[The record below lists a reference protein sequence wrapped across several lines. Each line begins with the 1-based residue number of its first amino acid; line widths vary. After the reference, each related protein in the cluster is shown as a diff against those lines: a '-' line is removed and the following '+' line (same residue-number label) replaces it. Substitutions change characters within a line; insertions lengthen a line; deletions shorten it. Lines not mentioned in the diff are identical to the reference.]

1 MPSAS
6 RKSAKYIIITILF
19 LCIFWGA
26 PAEFGKEQTFFHGY
40 GIQKPVVKI
49 GLGVNLRSINIC
61 SSSGMKVYE
70 VNASYKLLADDADE
84 VYIRGRREKLTEKFV
99 IQVARSKEREEA
111 ELIAQDLRQKIEAK
125 VDVVKNTEN
134 EVSGSFLVK
143 VGDFLTRGDALNFIK
158 KLNEIGIAET
168 WILREEITE
177 EESRLL
183 WILVN
188 DELKGLSNN
197 AALYFVPSNPQSFLS
212 FNGRDY
218 RGMFVLKATP
228 KGIVLI
234 NILNL
239 EDYLKSVVPSELSP
253 YTYGELEAH
262 KAQAVAARSYAI
274 RFLGLNKE
282 LGFDLG
288 ASPKAQFYQ
297 GMGAEHPL
305 SSKAVELTH
314 GEVARY
320 RGRVINALYTSTC
333 GGMTED
339 VENIFTG
346 PALPYLRSTECVY
359 EKKNEW
365 LLKSRN
371 IIEPIHTSGRN
382 ISPEIAFLISLK
394 VIPSEINPDYYREE
408 GSFTEAIDWIN
419 NALDLLGR
427 KNEKFTPEASSLNFV
442 TLGNFIIDGFDW
454 HNRVENL
461 LYDTEKDFIMRG
473 FDNLKSKE
481 KNRLAYLTQAG
492 IFPASED
499 IKNLDRHLSRGELA
513 FCLGKVIQ
521 SYQNITHQGIF
532 KSRSKDMIEMEEEK
546 EKKQFLL
553 SPDIFLLR
561 RDGSDYFFASH
572 VYILAG
578 DEVRVIERE
587 GEVRLLEVI
596 YPSRTNI
603 MDRSSPFN
611 RWELRIS
618 REALEKRIN
627 QYYPLGKLEDIIP
640 QKRGN
645 SQRVIK
651 ILIKGKET
659 KTVVKGLRIRRVLGL
674 KETLFVIDRE
684 YDEESRITHFIFYG
698 RGFGHGVGLCQVG
711 AFGMAQ
717 AGADYKKILKKYYRG
732 IKISKAY

>member
-1 MPSAS
+1 MRSAS
-6 RKSAKYIIITILF
+6 VKSFKYISIIVLF

-40 GIQKPVVKI
+40 LIKKPIIKV

-61 SSSGMKVYE
+61 ASSGMKVYE

-84 VYIRGRREKLTEKFV
+84 VYIKGRREKLTEKFV
-99 IQVARSKEREEA
+99 IQVAQSKDREEA
-111 ELIAQDLRQKIEAK
+111 ELIAQNLRKKIEAK
-125 VDVVKNTEN
+125 VYVVENTEN
-134 EVSGSFLVK
+134 EISGAFLVK
-143 VGDFLTRGDALNFIK
+143 VGDFLTRGDALGFIK

-188 DELKGLSNN
+188 DELKGLSDN
-197 AALYFVPSNPQSFLS
+197 AALYFIPSNPQSFLT

-218 RGMFVLKATP
+218 RGIFVLRATS

-239 EDYLKSVVPSELSP
+239 EDYLKGVVPSELSP
-253 YTYGELEAH
+253 HTYGELEAH
-262 KAQAVAARSYAI
+262 KAQAVAARTYAQ

-288 ASPKAQFYQ
+288 ATPRAQFYQ
-297 GMGAEHPL
+297 GMSAEHPL

-346 PALPYLRSTECVY
+346 PALPYLRSTECAY
-359 EKKNEW
+359 EKQNEW
-365 LLKSRN
+365 LLKSN
-371 IIEPIHTSGRN
+371 KKIEPIHISGKN
-382 ISPEIAFLISLK
+382 ISPEIAFLLSLE
-394 VIPSEINPDYYREE
+394 VIPPEINPDYYREE
-408 GSFTEAIDWIN
+408 SSFTETVDWFR

-427 KNEKFTPEASSLNFV
+427 KNDKFNPEATPLNFL
-442 TLGNFIIDGFDW
+442 TLGKLIIDAFDW

-461 LYDTEKDFIMRG
+461 LYDTEKDFI
-473 FDNLKSKE
+473 LKDLKNGKGKE
-481 KNRLAYLTQAG
+481 KDHLAYLIQAG

-499 IKNLDRHLSRGELA
+499 IRNLERVLSRGELA
-513 FCLGKVIQ
+513 FCLAKVVQ
-521 SYQNITHQGIF
+521 NYQNVIHQGIF
-532 KSRSKDMIEMEEEK
+532 KSLDKDMIELEEEK
-546 EKKQFLL
+546 EGKQFRL
-553 SPDIFLLR
+553 SPDLFILR
-561 RDGSDYFFASH
+561 SDGSEYFFDSH
-572 VYILAG
+572 VYLLVG
-578 DEVRVIERE
+578 DEVRIIERE
-587 GEVRLLEVI
+587 GEARLLEVI
-596 YPSRTNI
+596 NPSYTNV
-603 MDRSSPFN
+603 MDRSSPFH
-611 RWELRIS
+611 RWKLRIS
-618 REALEKRIN
+618 REALENRIN
-627 QYYPLGKLEDIIP
+627 QYYPVGELVDIIP
-640 QKRGN
+640 QRRGV
-645 SQRVIK
+645 SQRAVE
-651 ILIKGKET
+651 ILINGKET
-659 KTVVKGLRIRRVLGL
+659 QTVVKGLRILRVLGL

-684 YDEESRITHFIFYG
+684 YDTEGRITHFTFYG

-717 AGADYKKILKKYYRG
+717 AGADYRKILKKYYSG
-732 IKISKAY
+732 IKISKIY

>member
-1 MPSAS
+1 MRQAFVNPL
-6 RKSAKYIIITILF
+6 KYIIIIVLF
-19 LCIFWGA
+19 LYIFWGA
-26 PAEFGKEQTFFHGY
+26 PVEFGKEKTFFHGY
-40 GIQKPVVKI
+40 LIKRPVVKI
-49 GLGVNLRSINIC
+49 GLGINLRSINIR

-70 VNASYKLLADDADE
+70 VNSDYKLLADDADE
-84 VYIRGRREKLTEKFV
+84 VYIKGRREKLTEKFV
-99 IQVARSKEREEA
+99 IQVAQSKEREEA

-125 VDVVKNTEN
+125 IYVVEN
-134 EVSGSFLVK
+134 IDNEIYGAFLVK
-143 VGDFLTRGDALNFIK
+143 VGDFLTRGDALSFIK
-158 KLNEIGIAET
+158 KLNEIGIEET

-177 EESRLL
+177 EESKLL

-188 DELKGLSNN
+188 DELKGLSDN
-197 AALYFVPSNPQSFLS
+197 AALYFVPSNPQSFLT

-218 RGMFVLKATP
+218 RGIFVLRATP

-234 NILNL
+234 NTLNL

-262 KAQAVAARSYAI
+262 KAQAVAARTYAI
-274 RFLGLNKE
+274 RSLGLNKE

-288 ASPKAQFYQ
+288 ASPRAQFYQ
-297 GMGAEHPL
+297 GMSAEHPL
-305 SSKAVELTH
+305 SSKAVELTR

-371 IIEPIHTSGRN
+371 IIEPIHMNGKN

-394 VIPSEINPDYYREE
+394 VIPPEINPDYYREKA
-408 GSFTEAIDWIN
+408 SFKETTGWIN

-427 KNEKFTPEASSLNFV
+427 KNGKFTPAASPLNFV
-442 TLGNFIIDGFDW
+442 TLGNLIINAFDW
-454 HNRVENL
+454 HSRVENL
-461 LYDTEKDFIMRG
+461 LYDTEKDYIMRN
-473 FDNLKSKE
+473 FENLKGE
-481 KNRLAYLTQAG
+481 ERNNLAYLMQAG
-492 IFPASED
+492 IFPSSEE
-499 IKNLDRHLSRGELA
+499 ILNLGKLLSRGELA
-513 FCLGKVIQ
+513 FCLGKVVQ
-521 SYQNITHQGIF
+521 NYQNINHQGTF
-532 KSRSKDMIEMEEEK
+532 KSLNKDTIELEEEK

-578 DEVRVIERE
+578 DEVRIIERD
-587 GEVRLLEVI
+587 GEARLLEVM
-596 YPSRTNI
+596 YHSYTNV
-603 MDRSSPFN
+603 MDRNSPFN

-618 REALEKRIN
+618 HEALEKRIN
-627 QYYPLGKLEDIIP
+627 EYYPLGELEDIFP
-640 QKRGN
+640 QRRGK
-645 SQRVIK
+645 SQRVVEV
-651 ILIKGKET
+651 LIKGGET
-659 KTVVKGLRIRRVLGL
+659 QTVVKGLRIRRVLGL

-684 YDEESRITHFIFYG
+684 YDKEGRITHFTFYG

-732 IKISKAY
+732 IKISKIH